1 MRFGSLFAGV
11 GGFDLGFEAAGWR
24 CCWQVEKDK
33 ACQQTLAYHWPLV
46 KRYGDIQTVS
56 GVDLEPVDVISFGSP
71 CQDLSI
77 SGRREGLDGDR
88 SNLFFEATRVI
99 KEMRHATG
107 GTFPRY
113 AIWENV
119 VGALTSRNGDDFE
132 AVLKTLADIGANHIE
147 WSVLDAQ
154 FFGVPQRRRRVFI
167 VVGFDPP
174 EQNRNREQILSV
186 GQSGI
191 GNFTPSGRTKKHSSS
206 ETCYGIRVSREDL
219 FIGGQIVGSLMESDH
234 KFPQQQQVVENK
246 IVMQDE
252 LVRRLT
258 PIECE
263 RLMGWPD
270 NHTLYRGNGKTNDNG
285 TRYRMCGNGVVA
297 PVAKWVAEQINE
309 SEHELLRLA

>member
-33 ACQQTLAYHWPLV
+33 ACQQTLAYHWPSV

-174 EQNRNREQILSV
+174 EQSRNRDQILSV

-191 GNFTPSGRTKKHSSS
+191 GNFAPSSRTKKHSSS

-309 SEHELLRLA
+309 SEHELSRLA